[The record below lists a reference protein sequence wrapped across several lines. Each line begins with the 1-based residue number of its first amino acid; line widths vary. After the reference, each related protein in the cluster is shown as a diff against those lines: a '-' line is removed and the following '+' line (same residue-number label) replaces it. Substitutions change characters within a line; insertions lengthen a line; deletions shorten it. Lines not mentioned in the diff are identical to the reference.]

1 MRAPSL
7 LAVFSCRKAAAAAE
21 MALVTPLLMV
31 LMFGAFELGNYF
43 LSEHVVVKAVR
54 DGARFAGRQNFTN
67 FPCAAASTGN
77 TPLGTVAT
85 DTANLVRTGQVTT
98 GGTAR
103 LVGWDDAAEITVTYD
118 CVSASSASPSYTGI
132 YKGTSYVPVV
142 NVSVAGLDYFSL
154 FNDIG
159 FTSSTATLNAES
171 QSAVMGL

>member
-1 MRAPSL
+1 MRVPLLPSL
-7 LAVFSCRKAAAAAE
+7 LLCRKGTAAAE
-21 MALVTPLLMV
+21 MALVTPLLIV
-31 LMFGAFELGNYF
+31 LMFGAFEMGNYF

-67 FPCAAASTGN
+67 FPCTATSTAN
-77 TPLGTVAT
+77 TPGGTVVT
-85 DTANLVRTGQVTT
+85 DTANLVRTGQVTG
-98 GGTAR
+98 GGTGR
-103 LVGWDDAAEITVTYD
+103 LAGWDDASEISVNYD
-118 CVSASSASPSYTGI
+118 CVAASSATPSYTGI
-132 YKGTSYVPVV
+132 YKGTSFVPVI